1 MKRPNLPRIALAFA
15 AALALACMA
24 PAPPASAAAL
34 NGDRLRLGTNSL
46 LTAAQLK
53 GIPSSVATTATP
65 DTGSC
70 GVQFVFKDNQGR
82 VITTPS
88 TMLCY
93 LSASTGLTHATAVS
107 SLAVLTNGALTQL
120 VTGQHA
126 IVTTT
131 AAGLLGVTLTGTAGT
146 RYLVF
151 VLPNGK
157 LLTSGA
163 LVIN

>member
-1 MKRPNLPRIALAFA
+1 MKRPNFPRIALAL
-15 AALALACMA
+15 ALALACLA

-46 LTAAQLK
+46 LTAAQLR
-53 GIPSSVATTATP
+53 GIPASVTTTTTP
-65 DTGSC
+65 GTGNC
-70 GVQFVFKDNQGR
+70 AAQFVFRDNQGR

-88 TMLCY
+88 TMLAY
-93 LSASTGLTHATAVS
+93 LSNSTGLTHATAIT
-107 SLAVLTNGALTQL
+107 SLVLLTNGALTQL

-131 AAGLLGVTLTGTAGT
+131 AAGLLGVTLTGTAAT
-146 RYLVF
+146 RYLTF

-157 LLTSGA
+157 LLTSGE